1 MAALNDQCFILAVQ
15 LNQPE
20 RFREIFGKAIVKC
33 AYADMTRDI
42 QRLSEVL
49 LQKYQCYGAI
59 TSAYFGRWYRVF
71 SSKASVMSFDM
82 SEQIPLL
89 QEVGAARMHE
99 LLITNFGQATGSR
112 QDFRLLILPAPECLD
127 DKLIN
132 QAIDHALKLVSD
144 TSPALYA
151 NETKELLQLLIEE
164 DQLQCFFQPIFSLTD
179 QEIVGYEALSR
190 GPADS
195 VFSTADALFTAAR
208 QFGMTQALE
217 FTCLKKAINWLT
229 HIPKHLW
236 ISVNLG
242 PELFMSDEFQQY
254 LSSPHIRPSSS
265 RIVFE
270 LTEHL
275 PIESAVKLHD
285 VLRNFQNTGLKLS
298 LDDTGCGFFDMTTVE
313 ELHPAIVK
321 LCITVI
327 SRIGRK
333 DGIEREMT
341 ETIRAITA
349 LGGLTLGEGVE
360 NTQQAQVLKQCGAA
374 LVQGN
379 LFGLPQPAKQLFL
392 AEGRQLLQ

>member
-1 MAALNDQCFILAVQ
+1 MTVPNDQRFILAVQ

-20 RFREIFGKAIVKC
+20 RFLEIFGEVIVKL

-42 QRLSEVL
+42 QRLSEIL
-49 LQKYQCYGAI
+49 LQKYQCYGSI

-71 SSKASVMSFDM
+71 GPKVGLMPFDM

-112 QDFRLLILPAPECLD
+112 QDCRLMILPAPECLD
-127 DKLIN
+127 DKSVN
-132 QAIDHALKLVSD
+132 QVIDHALELVPD
-144 TSPALYA
+144 TNPALHG
-151 NETKELLQLLIEE
+151 NETRELLQLLIEQ
-164 DQLQCFFQPIFSLTD
+164 DQLQCYFQPIFSLAD

-190 GPADS
+190 GPIDS
-195 VFSTADALFTAAR
+195 VFYTADALFTAAR
-208 QFGMTQALE
+208 QFGMTHALE
-217 FTCLKKAINWLT
+217 FACLKQAINWLVY
-229 HIPKHLW
+229 IPQHLW

-242 PELFMSDEFQQY
+242 PELFMSYEFQQY
-254 LSSPHIRPSSS
+254 LSNPHIKSSLS

-275 PIESAVKLHD
+275 PIESAVKLHTVMRD
-285 VLRNFQNTGLKLS
+285 FRNTGLKLS

-313 ELHPAIVK
+313 ELRPAIVK

-333 DGIEREMT
+333 DGVEREMSA
-341 ETIRAITA
+341 TIRAITA
-349 LGGLTLGEGVE
+349 LGGMTLGEGVE
-360 NTQQAQVLKQCGAA
+360 NVQQAEVLKQCGAA

-379 LFGLPQPAKQLFL
+379 LFGLPKPAKELFL
-392 AEGRQLLQ
+392 TESA